1 MNQTYTIKFIHRIN
15 EDGSIDS
22 ICRDCFTTIATARSR
37 GDLEPEE
44 HKHDCEPMLLERY
57 TRYKKVAVR

>member
-22 ICRDCFTTIATARSR
+22 ICRDCFVTIATARSR
-37 GDLEPEE
+37 TALELEE
-44 HKHDCEPMLLERY
+44 RKHACEPMILERY
-57 TRYKKVAVR
+57 AGYKKLSAR

>member
-22 ICRDCFTTIATARSR
+22 ICRDCFVTIATARSR
-37 GDLEPEE
+37 ADLEFEE
-44 HKHDCEPMLLERY
+44 RRHACEPMLLERY
-57 TRYKKVAVR
+57 TRYKKVMAR

>member
-22 ICRDCFTTIATARSR
+22 ICRDCFVTIATARTRSE
-37 GDLEPEE
+37 LEAHE
-44 HKHDCEPMLLERY
+44 HKHDCEPMVLERY
-57 TRYKKVAVR
+57 AGYKKLAVR

>member
-22 ICRDCFTTIATARSR
+22 ICRDCFVTIATARSR
-37 GDLEPEE
+37 TTLELEE
-44 HKHDCEPMLLERY
+44 RKHACEPMILERY
-57 TRYKKVAVR
+57 AGYKKLSVR

>member
-22 ICRDCFTTIATARSR
+22 ICRDCFVTIATGRTRS
-37 GDLEPEE
+37 DLEAQERQ
-44 HKHDCEPMLLERY
+44 HTCEPMILERY
-57 TRYKKVAVR
+57 AGYKKVAVR

>member
-22 ICRDCFTTIATARSR
+22 ICRDCFVTIATARSR
-37 GDLEPEE
+37 SDLEPQERQ
-44 HKHDCEPMLLERY
+44 HACEPMLLERY
-57 TRYKKVAVR
+57 TRYKKVAAR

>member
-22 ICRDCFTTIATARSR
+22 ICRDCFVTIATARTQS
-37 GDLEPEE
+37 DLQAQERQ
-44 HKHDCEPMLLERY
+44 HSCEPMILERY
-57 TRYKKVAVR
+57 EGYKKLAVR

>member
-1 MNQTYTIKFIHRIN
+1 MNHTYTIKFIHRIN

-22 ICRDCFTTIATARSR
+22 ICRDCFVTIATGRSR
-37 GDLEPEE
+37 ADLEQQE
-44 HKHDCEPMLLERY
+44 HHHACEPTLLERY

>member
-22 ICRDCFTTIATARSR
+22 ICRDCFVTIATGRSR
-37 GDLEPEE
+37 LELAPQEQQ
-44 HKHDCEPMLLERY
+44 HTCEPMTIQRY
-57 TRYKKVAVR
+57 EGYKKLAVR

>member
-22 ICRDCFTTIATARSR
+22 ICRDCFATIATARSR
-37 GDLEPEE
+37 GQLEPEE
-44 HKHDCEPMLLERY
+44 RKHACEPMLLARY
-57 TRYKKVAVR
+57 GQYKKVMAH

>member
-22 ICRDCFTTIATARSR
+22 ICRDCFVTIATGRTRS
-37 GDLEPEE
+37 DLEGQERQ
-44 HKHDCEPMLLERY
+44 HTCEPMILERY
-57 TRYKKVAVR
+57 AGYKKVAVR

>member
-22 ICRDCFTTIATARSR
+22 ICRDCFVTIATGRSR
-37 GDLEPEE
+37 SDLEAQERT
-44 HKHDCEPMLLERY
+44 HACEPMLLERY
-57 TRYKKVAVR
+57 KKVAAR